1 MQIYR
6 WMMAAAAVTVF
17 ATVPFT
23 APQAQP
29 EVTVVS
35 WGGAYQAAQRKAWF
49 EPAAKELGITIKE
62 DTMSGIADH
71 RAQVMSGSVTWDL
84 VQHGSY
90 SAMKLVKEG
99 MVEKL
104 DFSVINDIGGIPD
117 NMKSDYYIGALVYG
131 LVIGWNT
138 KTYGQDGP
146 KTWKDFYDFK
156 KFPGTRSMRQRADY
170 NLEAALIA
178 DGVPMDKLYPLDVDR
193 AFKKL
198 EELKP
203 HVVAW
208 WSSGAA
214 SAQLIKDGEIDAIGL
229 WNGRLQNVKK
239 DGAPAELTFNEQM
252 LLFDA
257 WTIPKGAPNKDAAMK
272 VLAHMSKPSSQARLP
287 LFINYSPANQDAYAT
302 GIIPKEKLAGLPTS
316 PENVKN
322 SFVYDWGWWMDNYDE
337 MQKRFDEFIQD

>member
-1 MQIYR
+1 MVRYR
-6 WMMAAAAVTVF
+6 WILAAAAVAAF
-17 ATVPFT
+17 AAVPSKS
-23 APQAQP
+23 PQAQP

-35 WGGAYQAAQRKAWF
+35 WGGAYQEAQRKAWF
-49 EPAAKELGITIKE
+49 EPAQKDLGITVKE

-104 DFSVINDIGGIPD
+104 DFSVINEIDGIPD
-117 NMKSDYYIGALVYG
+117 DMKSDYYVGALVYG

-138 KTYGQDGP
+138 KTYGMDGP

-193 AFKKL
+193 AFNKMK
-198 EELKP
+198 ELKP

-208 WSSGAA
+208 WTSGAS

-287 LFINYSPANQDAYAT
+287 LFINYSPANEDAYKT
-302 GIIPKEKLAGLPTS
+302 GIIPEDKLPGLPTS
-316 PENVKN
+316 PQNVAN

-337 MQKRFDEFIQD
+337 MQKRFDEFIQE

>member
-1 MQIYR
+1 MERYR
-6 WMMAAAAVTVF
+6 WILVALAVAVFAAVPVKT
-17 ATVPFT
+17 
-23 APQAQP
+23 PQAQP

-49 EPAAKELGITIKE
+49 EPAQKDLGITIKE

-99 MVEKL
+99 LVEKL
-104 DFSVINDIGGIPD
+104 DFSVINDIDGIPD
-117 NMKSDYYIGALVYG
+117 NMKSDYYVGALVYG

-138 KTYGQDGP
+138 KTYGQNGP

-198 EELKP
+198 EQIKP
-203 HVVAW
+203 HIVAW
-208 WSSGAA
+208 WASGAN
-214 SAQLIKDGEIDAIGL
+214 SAQLIKDGEIDAIGI
-229 WNGRLQNVKK
+229 WNGRLQTVKK
-239 DGAPAELTFNEQM
+239 DGGAAELTFNEQM
-252 LLFDA
+252 LLYDV
-257 WTIPKGAPNKDAAMK
+257 WTIPKGAPNKDAAMR
-272 VLAHMSKPSSQARLP
+272 VLAHMSSPKIQARLP
-287 LFINYSPANQDAYAT
+287 LFINYSPANQDAYET
-302 GIIPKEKLAGLPTS
+302 GIIPEEKLPGLPTS
-316 PENVKN
+316 PQNVAKG
-322 SFVYDWGWWMDNYDE
+322 FVFDVQWWVEHYDE
-337 MQKRFDEFIQD
+337 MQKRFDLFIQE